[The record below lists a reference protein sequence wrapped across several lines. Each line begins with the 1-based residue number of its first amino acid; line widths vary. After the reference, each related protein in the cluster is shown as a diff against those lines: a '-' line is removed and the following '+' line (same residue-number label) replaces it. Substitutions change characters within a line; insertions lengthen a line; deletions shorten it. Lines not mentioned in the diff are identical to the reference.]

1 MIIRKL
7 VSKDLTRCA
16 EILEAAYSLPPY
28 EEKFTP
34 AVARA
39 YLESKFA
46 YCAEHSFAAEEDGL
60 VIGFVLVSLSVWVE
74 GGQAIIEEIVVDPAR
89 QGRGF
94 GRALMDA
101 AEANLQKQEVHS
113 MMLWGRKDAPAH
125 GFHERHGFADSHDWV
140 IMHKAL

>member
-1 MIIRKL
+1 L
-7 VSKDLTRCA
+7 ESGDLARCA
-16 EILEAAYSLPPY
+16 ELLEAAYSLPPY

-46 YCAEHSFAAEEDGL
+46 YCAEHSFAAEEDGV

-74 GGQAIIEEIVVDPAR
+74 GGQAIIEEIVVDPVR

-101 AEANLQKQEVHS
+101 AEEYLHKQEVHS
-113 MMLWGRKDAPAH
+113 VMLWARRDAPAH
-125 GFHERHGFADSHDWV
+125 GFHARSGFADSGDWV